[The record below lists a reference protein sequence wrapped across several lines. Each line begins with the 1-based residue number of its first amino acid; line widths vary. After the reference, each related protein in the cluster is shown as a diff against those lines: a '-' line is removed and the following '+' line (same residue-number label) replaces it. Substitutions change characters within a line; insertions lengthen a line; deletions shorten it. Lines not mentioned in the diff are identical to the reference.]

1 MRPLPIP
8 SGIIVSIL
16 LKTSMAAGTDPVFK
30 KGLSHYNKIIMNL
43 PLSKPEYY
51 IDKDELAKDGAF
63 IKDQQNVRLIRRR
76 VPFFMDGYRY
86 AAAAVKERWGID
98 FTFFEAGH
106 EQVKPCYLPG
116 ALDKKGGEIWWQ
128 KINDDENFADSLAKE
143 LLTIIDLE
151 KTLAASIPDRSL
163 SPKEIQKIL
172 LAHLDWWTKYFE
184 IGFLW
189 FGVEYIK
196 EKIDEE
202 IKTVWTGTPAELK
215 EFIDEAYRPMKL
227 PVSSVEQRDLL
238 AICRLKEESL
248 ETALKEHSKKYH
260 HLSLHN
266 IDDEFFDLDY
276 YRERIRML
284 ANDEEYSKTKQAL
297 ETADREL
304 VRANEII
311 KNAKL
316 SDDIKKQ
323 INFVRWFM
331 YLRTESID
339 HMMLVNGAYKP
350 VFASLATIFSLPMD
364 AVLHMTYEEIIYS
377 LKKGELSVSRDLILD
392 RTRNGY
398 AFLIATPPHKSYF
411 VVGKEADELNK
422 FVVPEGKNS
431 DIKEIKGQTAFKG
444 KVRGIA
450 RVILDRRNANEL
462 KAGEIL
468 VTTMT
473 SPDFVPAMKLSAGII
488 TNEGGILC
496 HAAIMSRELGR
507 PCLIGAKIATDV
519 IKTGQMIILDAD
531 AGVITIE

>member
-1 MRPLPIP
+1 MATGKDPI
-8 SGIIVSIL
+8 
-16 LKTSMAAGTDPVFK
+16 FK
-30 KGLSHYNKIIMNL
+30 RGLSPYNNIMKIT
-43 PLSKPEYY
+43 LSQPEYKL
-51 IDKDELAKDGAF
+51 DAAELTKNSDI

-86 AAAAVKERWGID
+86 AAAAVKNRWGIA

-116 ALDKKGGEIWWQ
+116 TLDRKGGEIWWN
-128 KINDDENFADSLAKE
+128 KMNEDINFADGLINE
-143 LLTIIDLE
+143 LLAIIDLE
-151 KTLAASIPDRSL
+151 KTLAASVPDRPL
-163 SPKEIQKIL
+163 SPQEIEKFL
-172 LAHLDWWTKYFE
+172 LAHLEWWRKYFE

-189 FGVEYIK
+189 FGIEYIK

-202 IKTVWTGTPAELK
+202 IKNAWTGTPAELK
-215 EFIDEAYRPMKL
+215 EFIDEAYRPMKF
-227 PVSSVEQRDLL
+227 PASSVEQRDLL
-238 AICRLKEESL
+238 TICRLKREAL
-248 ETALKEHSKKYH
+248 EAALKEHSKKYR

-276 YRERIRML
+276 YRERVKIL
-284 ANDEEYSKTKQAL
+284 AGDEEYVKTKQAL

-304 VRANEII
+304 IHAGEII
-311 KNAKL
+311 NNAKL
-316 SDDIKKQ
+316 SDKIRKQ

-331 YLRTESID
+331 YLRTESVD
-339 HMMLVNGAYKP
+339 HMMLVNGAFKP
-350 VFASLATIFSLPMD
+350 VFASLATIFSLSTD
-364 AVLHMTYEEIIYS
+364 AVLHMTYEEIISS
-377 LKKGELSVSRDLILD
+377 LKKGELSVSRDLILE
-392 RTRNGY
+392 RTKNGY
-398 AFLIATPPHKSYF
+398 AFLIATPPHKSYL

-422 FVVPEGKNS
+422 FVVPNQTH
-431 DIKEIKGQTAFKG
+431 DDVKELKGQTAFKG
-444 KVRGIA
+444 KVRGVA
-450 RVILDRRNANEL
+450 RVILDRRNAGEL

-473 SPDFVPAMKLSAGII
+473 SPDFVPAMKLCAGII